1 MRNTMSTRTL
11 LPGALTVI
19 ESPLTEGRVVVPVLA
34 ARLRPIR
41 IWAAVV
47 SKPVGMSAEF
57 PLAGNASLIRFQIA
71 MLIAG
76 GAAPS
81 ISATEILSKYV
92 PTLLPIVGVQV
103 AAVRAV
109 KV

>member
-11 LPGALTVI
+11 LPGAAATT
-19 ESPLTEGRVVVPVLA
+19 ESPATEGRVVVPVVA

-41 IWAAVV
+41 TWAAVV
-47 SKPVGMSAEF
+47 SKPAGMSAGF

-71 MLIAG
+71 RLIAG
-76 GAAPS
+76 GAAAS
-81 ISATEILSKYV
+81 ISATETLSKYV

-103 AAVRAV
+103 AAEMAV